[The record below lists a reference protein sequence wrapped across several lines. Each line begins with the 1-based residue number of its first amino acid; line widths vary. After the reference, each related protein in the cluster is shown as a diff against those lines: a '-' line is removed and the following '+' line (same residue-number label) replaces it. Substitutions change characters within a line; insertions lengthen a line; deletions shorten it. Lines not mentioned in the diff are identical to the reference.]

1 MNKMRIFKIQYG
13 KIKTGDG
20 KKNRTKNTKVICEK
34 KLVTIVLNALNNIK

>member
-20 KKNRTKNTKVICEK
+20 KKTEQKTQKLFVKK